1 MKACLRRIAIPPI
14 GPTTTHDDYLT
25 AIGQK
30 SKIAQGRG
38 LRTSVQCSAK
48 PSLLNQRAVLKQ
60 FHIDSGKT
68 VAKCMKGS
76 VCGLNFKSKNFLPLI
91 SQMKQFRV
99 FKIVIA
105 HKNRLVRF
113 GLG

>member
-1 MKACLRRIAIPPI
+1 
-14 GPTTTHDDYLT
+14 
-25 AIGQK
+25 
-30 SKIAQGRG
+30 
-38 LRTSVQCSAK
+38 
-48 PSLLNQRAVLKQ
+48 
-60 FHIDSGKT
+60 
-68 VAKCMKGS
+68 MKGS
-76 VCGLNFKSKNFLPLI
+76 VCGLNYKSKNFLPLI